1 MSLTDLIIRAFC
13 ITDDALADFVRR
25 NGPLRKRG
33 PQPTLADSEV
43 LTIEVVGALLG
54 IDSDAG
60 LYRHFRRYHADLFP
74 ALARVHRTTFTRQ
87 AAALWAAKAALWQH
101 LVSMTRRDRRLSI
114 VDSFPVPVCRFARA
128 TFCRRFRGVAAYGRD
143 HVARQTFYGFRAH
156 VRVEWPGV
164 IVAAE
169 LAPGNVS
176 DLAMVD
182 EVSAGA
188 TGTLLGD
195 RAYWSPDKRA
205 ELAERDLE
213 LLAPFKSKK
222 RDPAPW
228 PLWLNHLRKRI
239 ETVFGQLVERLNA
252 KRVRARELWQLTSRW
267 YRRVCAHTLGVVL
280 CQQEGLPPLRFSA
293 LLTD

>member
-13 ITDDALADFVRR
+13 LTDDFLADFLSRH
-25 NGPLRKRG
+25 GPLRQRG

-87 AAALWAAKAALWQH
+87 AAALWAVKAALWQH
-101 LVSMTRRDRRLSI
+101 LVARTHRDRRLSI

-156 VRVEWPGV
+156 VR
-164 IVAAE
+164 
-169 LAPGNVS
+169 
-176 DLAMVD
+176 
-182 EVSAGA
+182 
-188 TGTLLGD
+188 
-195 RAYWSPDKRA
+195 
-205 ELAERDLE
+205 
-213 LLAPFKSKK
+213 
-222 RDPAPW
+222 
-228 PLWLNHLRKRI
+228 
-239 ETVFGQLVERLNA
+239 
-252 KRVRARELWQLTSRW
+252 
-267 YRRVCAHTLGVVL
+267 TLG
-280 CQQEGLPPLRFSA
+280 GRA
-293 LLTD
+293 